1 MASSRQKRARSTE
14 EPTERPGRGKNG
26 RPSAL
31 KVTSASLLLAFFAA
45 VAWLSIAGAPE
56 ALPPGELAA
65 QTDQTPEFAPAIL
78 VSGMT
83 ESGPYG
89 PLPIIHEDG
98 RKAWQ
103 VFARPFKGVE
113 NSPRIAILVSGY
125 GMDAQASRQFS
136 DKLPGAVSFAL
147 SPYSPSPQE
156 SLDAARSAGHEVI
169 LQVPLEPLDYPDSDP
184 GPHTLLA
191 TAGDDKNADKLA
203 WIMSRAQ
210 GYTGIMTDG
219 GSKFTA
225 ESAPTRALLESV
237 GGRGLMVVDDR
248 ASQAGIT
255 SEMAQ
260 SMEIPRASINRVI
273 DEHLSAEEIEGRLA
287 QLERI
292 AQSYGAA
299 LGLARPY
306 ALSMD
311 QIRIWAETLPA
322 KGIELVPVTAVANRQ
337 PIR

>member
-1 MASSRQKRARSTE
+1 MVSFRSKRSGSSDEDAA
-14 EPTERPGRGKNG
+14 RPGKMRRG
-26 RPSAL
+26 RPSTL
-31 KVTSASLLLAFFAA
+31 KVTSASLLLGFFAVVCWLAIAGPPESVRHEA
-45 VAWLSIAGAPE
+45 VAEEADQAPE
-56 ALPPGELAA
+56 IG
-65 QTDQTPEFAPAIL
+65 PAFL

-89 PLPIIHEDG
+89 PLPKIHADG

-103 VFARPFKGVE
+103 VFASPFEGAA
-113 NSPRIAILVSGY
+113 NSPRIAILVSDY
-125 GMDAQASRQFS
+125 GLNAQASKRFS
-136 DKLPGAVSFAL
+136 ENLPGAVSFAL

-156 SLDAARSAGHEVI
+156 SLDAARSAGHEVV

-184 GPHTLLA
+184 GPHTLLT
-191 TAGDDKNADKLA
+191 TADVEKNTDKLA

-210 GYTGIMTDG
+210 GYTGVMTDG
-219 GSKFTA
+219 GSKFSA
-225 ESAPTRALLESV
+225 ERAPTRALLETLNQ
-237 GGRGLMVVDDR
+237 RGLMVIDDR
-248 ASQAGIT
+248 ASQQGLT

-260 SMEIPRASINRVI
+260 SLKVPRASINRVI
-273 DEHLSAEEIEGRLA
+273 DEQLSAEEIAGRLA

-292 AQSYGAA
+292 AESYGAA

-306 ALSMD
+306 AVSME
-311 QIRIWAETLPA
+311 QIRSWAETLPA

>member
-1 MASSRQKRARSTE
+1 MAFSRKKPSQSAGRRSAGPDALKR
-14 EPTERPGRGKNG
+14 G

-31 KVTSASLLLAFFAA
+31 KLASASLALIFFTVIAWLA
-45 VAWLSIAGAPE
+45 VAGPPE
-56 ALPPGELAA
+56 APPQDELAT
-65 QTDQTPEFAPAIL
+65 QTDQAPEIAPAIL

-89 PLPIIHEDG
+89 PLPIVHEDG

-103 VFARPFKGVE
+103 VFASPFNGVA

-125 GMDAQASRQFS
+125 GMDAQASKNFS
-136 DKLPGAVSFAL
+136 EKLPGAVSFAM

-156 SLDAARSAGHEVI
+156 SLDAARRAGHEVV

-191 TAGDDKNADKLA
+191 SAADDKNADKLA

-210 GYTGIMTDG
+210 GYTGVMTDR

-225 ESAPTRALLESV
+225 ESTPTRALLQEI
-237 GGRGLMVVDDR
+237 GQRGLMVIDDR
-248 ASQAGIT
+248 ASQQGVT

-260 SMEIPRASINRVI
+260 TMEIPRASINRVI
-273 DEHLSAEEIEGRLA
+273 DEHLTAEEIDGRLA

-299 LGLARPY
+299 LGLARSY
-306 ALSMD
+306 ALSVD
-311 QIRIWAETLPA
+311 QISAWAETLPA